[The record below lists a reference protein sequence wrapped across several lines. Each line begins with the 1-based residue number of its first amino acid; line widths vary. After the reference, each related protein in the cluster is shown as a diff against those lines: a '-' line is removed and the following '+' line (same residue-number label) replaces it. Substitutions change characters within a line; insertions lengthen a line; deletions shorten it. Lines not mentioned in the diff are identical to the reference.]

1 MEKPQPKQLN
11 DNKKEICCK
20 CFEEF
25 LEEEHIP
32 AGKSIFYDILS
43 EGNYIN
49 LSSKEKKEYY
59 EKALTILTTEEMKK
73 PDKQRKLHLLSG
85 NRSLFITF
93 KAKVLILEDYF
104 AKIDADGKHLK
115 EILI

>member
-11 DNKKEICCK
+11 DNLKSVCEL
-20 CFEEF
+20 CFDNF

-32 AGKSIFYDILS
+32 SGRSKIYDILS

-49 LSSKEKKEYY
+49 LSNKEKKEYY
-59 EKALTILTTEEMKK
+59 EKARTILTAEEMKK
-73 PDKQRKLHLLSG
+73 PDKQRKLYLLSG
-85 NRSLFITF
+85 NRSLFISF

-104 AKIDADGKHLK
+104 AKIDANGKHLK